1 MPASTMTRVSPPATE
16 DGEPW
21 HSRRR
26 FAGALGTLLAAPAL
40 LLSRHAPA
48 SGAPSR
54 TLRFDHTH
62 TGEKLTVTYTAG
74 DRYVP
79 AALAEISRFLRDF
92 RTGDVHPIDPQLLD
106 QLHMLATLSAGPAPA
121 QGTGLFEVISGYRSP
136 ATNGMLREHST
147 GVASRSLHLD
157 GRAIDIRLPR
167 VALADLHSAALSL
180 RAGGVGFYPGS
191 NFVHIDTGR
200 VRRW

>member
-1 MPASTMTRVSPPATE
+1 MARDKPFSMQDP
-16 DGEPW
+16 EPR

-26 FAGALGTLLAAPAL
+26 FTGALGTLLAAPAL

-48 SGAPSR
+48 SRAPSR

-74 DRYVP
+74 DRYLP
-79 AALAEISRFLRDF
+79 SALMEIKRFLRDF
-92 RTGDVHPIDPQLLD
+92 RTGDTHAIDPQLLD
-106 QLHMLATLSAGPAPA
+106 QLHMLAALTASPAP
-121 QGTGLFEVISGYRSP
+121 FEVISGYRSP
-136 ATNGMLREHST
+136 ATNSGLRAHSS
-147 GVASRSLHLD
+147 GVASHSLHLD
-157 GRAIDIRLPR
+157 GRAIDIRLAHI
-167 VALADLHSAALSL
+167 ALADLHEAAVSL

>member
-1 MPASTMTRVSPPATE
+1 MGTMTHRARFGIQDS
-16 DGEPW
+16 EPT

-26 FAGALGTLLAAPAL
+26 FAGALGALFAAPAL
-40 LLSRHAPA
+40 VLSRHAPA

-74 DRYVP
+74 ERYLP
-79 AALAEISRFLRDF
+79 SALLVIDRFLRDF

-106 QLHMLATLSAGPAPA
+106 QLHMLAAVTASPASF
-121 QGTGLFEVISGYRSP
+121 QVISGYRSP
-136 ATNGMLREHST
+136 ATNGSLRARSR
-147 GVASRSLHLD
+147 GVAAHSLHLD
-157 GRAIDIRLPR
+157 GRAIDIRLPD
-167 VALADLHSAALSL
+167 VALADLREAAVSL

>member
-1 MPASTMTRVSPPATE
+1 MNKMTHRKPFSMQ
-16 DGEPW
+16 DSEPQ

-40 LLSRHAPA
+40 LLSRHTPA
-48 SGAPSR
+48 STAPSR

-74 DRYVP
+74 DRYLP
-79 AALAEISRFLRDF
+79 SALLEINRFLRDF
-92 RTGDVHPIDPQLLD
+92 RTGDVHAIDPQLLD
-106 QLHMLATLSAGPAPA
+106 QLHMLATLTASPSP
-121 QGTGLFEVISGYRSP
+121 FEVISGYRSP
-136 ATNGMLREHST
+136 ATNNSLRAHSS
-147 GVASRSLHLD
+147 GVAAHSLHLD
-157 GRAIDIRLPR
+157 GRAIDIRLAN
-167 VALADLHSAALSL
+167 VALADVHEAAVSL